1 MELTNTDALILI
13 DLQNDFC
20 KDGALAVGDAN
31 AILNDINFL
40 SLRFLIKDA
49 LLVATQDWH
58 PRNHKSFA
66 STHGAAPFS
75 TTKLPYGEQ
84 TLWPDHCVEGSKGA
98 EFHRDVDGA
107 ILRSAVIVRKGMN
120 PEIDSYSAFYEND
133 QTTKTGL
140 AGYLRDRGIKRCF
153 FVGLAYDFCVG
164 FSALDAVREG
174 FEAVIIKDLTKPIAM
189 HVASGLGSV
198 TTTVNVMERKFRVAG
213 VQIIN
218 QGVFYPAKQPVA

>member
-1 MELTNTDALILI
+1 MELTNTDALIMI

-20 KDGALAVGDAN
+20 KDGALAVGGAN
-31 AILNDINFL
+31 SILNEINFL
-40 SLRFLIKDA
+40 SLRFLIRNA

-58 PRNHKSFA
+58 PHDHKSFA
-66 STHGAAPFS
+66 STHGAEPFS
-75 TTKLPYGEQ
+75 TTQMPYGEQ
-84 TLWPDHCVEGSKGA
+84 TLWPDHCVEGTKGA
-98 EFHRDVDGA
+98 EFHSDVDGA
-107 ILRSAVIVRKGMN
+107 ILRSAMIVRKGMN

-174 FEAVIIKDLTKPIAM
+174 FEAVIIKDLCKPIAM
-189 HVASGLGSV
+189 HVSSGLGSV
-198 TTTVNVMERKFRVAG
+198 TTTVDVMERKFRQAG
-213 VQIIN
+213 VQVVN
-218 QGVFYPAKQPVA
+218 QAEFFPAPQPA